1 MNRSGLIL
9 DSHAYWLS
17 ALLKAMEQ
25 GSAGEIYLTEL
36 KFSSGMILD
45 LISIFISRLLSVF
58 VFVYLAKG

>member
-1 MNRSGLIL
+1 
-9 DSHAYWLS
+9 
-17 ALLKAMEQ
+17 MEQ